1 MENLVKRL
9 QDEVGLTEEE
19 AIKSLSIIKQF
30 MDEEGLEIDWNKFFK
45 GKYEEFTDSVKR
57 IYEKATTQSQTYTEK
72 IADKVEGLA
81 AKARKG
87 AHDLSQKAADFF
99 DEK

>member
-1 MENLVKRL
+1 MENLVKKL

-19 AIKSLSIIKQF
+19 AIKTLSIVKQF
-30 MDEEGLEIDWNKFFK
+30 MDDEGLEIDWNKFFK
-45 GKYEEFTDSVKR
+45 GKYEDFADSVKR
-57 IYEKATTQSQTYTEK
+57 IYEKATTQSQVYTDK
-72 IADKVEGLA
+72 FADKVENLA
-81 AKARKG
+81 AKAKKG